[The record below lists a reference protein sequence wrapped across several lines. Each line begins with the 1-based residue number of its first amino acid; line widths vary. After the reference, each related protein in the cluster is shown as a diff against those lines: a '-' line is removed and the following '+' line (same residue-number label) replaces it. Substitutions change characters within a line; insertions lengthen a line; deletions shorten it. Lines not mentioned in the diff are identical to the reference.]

1 MKETFNNGEYD
12 MEAVILLVEDEKK
25 LRDMVSTHL
34 QQEGFIVAPAA
45 DGLEAL
51 RIWQEIKPDLMVLDL
66 MLPKLSGWEVLKKIR
81 QKDNTPVIVLTA
93 RAEEVDKLLGLE
105 LGADDYMTKPFS
117 PRELSARIKAV
128 LRRSHP
134 VVQNTTTNFY
144 NLTLNPERMEAF
156 VGDVMLQLTGTEFKI
171 LLLLAENPGQVFS
184 RLHILERVFG
194 DMYEGYERTIDTH
207 ISNLRHK
214 IEATGLSEVG
224 IKTVYGAGYKLV
236 VGES

>member
-1 MKETFNNGEYD
+1 

-51 RIWQEIKPDLMVLDL
+51 RVWQEIKPDLMVLDL

-128 LRRSHP
+128 LRRSHS
-134 VVQNTTTNFY
+134 VVQNTATNFY

-224 IKTVYGAGYKLV
+224 IKTVYGVGYKLV
-236 VGES
+236 MGES

>member
-1 MKETFNNGEYD
+1 MD
-12 MEAVILLVEDEKK
+12 SVILLVEDEKK
-25 LRDMVSTHL
+25 LRDMVTTHL

-51 RIWQEIKPDLMVLDL
+51 RIWQDIKPDLLVLDL

-93 RAEEVDKLLGLE
+93 RADEVDKLLGLE

-128 LRRSHP
+128 LRRSRP
-134 VVQNTTTNFY
+134 SVQNSSTSFY
-144 NLTLNPERMEAF
+144 NLNLNVDRMEAF
-156 VGDVMLQLTGTEFKI
+156 VGEALLQLTATEFKI
-171 LLLLAENPGQVFS
+171 LLLLTENPGQVFS

-214 IEATGLSEVG
+214 IEATGTSDVS
-224 IKTVYGAGYKLV
+224 IKTVYGVGYKLTA
-236 VGES
+236 GE

>member
-1 MKETFNNGEYD
+1 

-25 LRDMVSTHL
+25 LRDMVTTHL

-51 RIWQEIKPDLMVLDL
+51 RVWQDIKPDLLVLDL
-66 MLPKLSGWEVLKKIR
+66 MLPQLSGWEVLKKIR

-93 RAEEVDKLLGLE
+93 RADEVDKLLGLE

-128 LRRSHP
+128 LRRSRP
-134 VVQNTTTNFY
+134 VAQNLQTNFH
-144 NLTLNPERMEAF
+144 NLRIDVEKMEVF
-156 VGDVMLQLTGTEFKI
+156 VGEMLLQLTSTEFKI
-171 LLLLAENPGQVFS
+171 LLLLADRPGQVFS
-184 RLHILERVFG
+184 RLQILERVFG
-194 DMYEGYERTIDTH
+194 DMYESYERTIDTH

-214 IEATGLSEVG
+214 IEATGLSEVS
-224 IKTVYGAGYKLV
+224 IKTIYGVGYKLTA
-236 VGES
+236 GE